1 MAIVHDRCIYSKS
14 ISSCTVNHSKSI
26 YIYILSTYHDSSI
39 INPPWSHETVINSG
53 LLRNCAWPR
62 RGVSSYVIAER
73 RSEKTM
79 VYQAP
84 TREEEHT
91 EKDLKCPKV
100 TLKANFARKKQWKR
114 YPRRHSRI
122 RAMMGD
128 ATHSSSAFA
137 ATAAVELDQSADIF
151 RRRFPYAK
159 CRMDLPMLWVLLR
172 WDLQNGHLKNRY
184 IWSALENYVY
194 IRDIPWLCI
203 YHIHMI
209 YDISVIYPW

>member
-1 MAIVHDRCIYSKS
+1 MGSFV
-14 ISSCTVNHSKSI
+14 TVRGQDVVSPVM
-26 YIYILSTYHDSSI
+26 LS
-39 INPPWSHETVINSG
+39 
-53 LLRNCAWPR
+53 
-62 RGVSSYVIAER
+62 
-73 RSEKTM
+73 RSDGARKRWFTGH
-79 VYQAP
+79 QQG
-84 TREEEHT
+84 R
-91 EKDLKCPKV
+91 KN
-100 TLKANFARKKQWKR
+100 TLKRIWNAPRSLWRPILLERNNEKR

-194 IRDIPWLCI
+194 IRDYVYI
-203 YHIHMI
+203 
-209 YDISVIYPW
+209 ISIWYMIYPWYIHDSYGYV